1 MTGAIRNY
9 STFMAGQGV
18 VARLRDAARTTAI
31 AALSTSCDP
40 KRTSGWIRFPYY
52 HHVFD
57 DERQGFARH
66 LRYFKN
72 IGDIIGIDE
81 AVDMLAAGTPLD
93 GRYICITFDDGFKNW
108 IENALPI
115 LVEADAVA
123 AFFVATDYIG
133 TDPELDRD
141 KLLGFYDD
149 GIRLMEFL
157 NWDDCR
163 AMTAAGMTIGSHSVG
178 HLHLLD
184 LDDAA
189 AERELAVSKLK
200 IETEIGQPC
209 RHFCCPFGQVNIDY
223 DPSRHP
229 QMAGRVGYR
238 SFLTGHRGGNLAG
251 GSPFDIRR
259 DHLLANWGNYQLRYF
274 LGA

>member
-1 MTGAIRNY
+1 
-9 STFMAGQGV
+9 MAGQGV

-31 AALSTSCDP
+31 AALSTSRDP

-209 RHFCCPFGQVNIDY
+209 RHFCCPFGQANIDY
-223 DPSRHP
+223 DPARHP

>member
-1 MTGAIRNY
+1 VTGAIRNY

-31 AALSTSCDP
+31 AALSTSRDP

-209 RHFCCPFGQVNIDY
+209 RHFCCPFGQANIDY
-223 DPSRHP
+223 DPARHP